1 MFVAFE
7 LISGVGFGIEIITK
21 NQLDE
26 GEGWYLIIELGIVRI
41 ILDK

>member
-1 MFVAFE
+1 MFVTFE
-7 LISGVGFGIEIITK
+7 LIRGFGFGIEIITK

>member
-1 MFVAFE
+1 MFVTFE
-7 LISGVGFGIEIITK
+7 LISGVGFGIKIITK

-26 GEGWYLIIELGIVRI
+26 GECCYLIIELGIVRI

>member
-1 MFVAFE
+1 MFITFE
-7 LISGVGFGIEIITK
+7 LISGVGFGLEIITK
-21 NQLDE
+21 NQLEE